1 MAIIK
6 YPNELETAVDAM
18 ADSDVAG
25 FFQPDTTAGVRKQ
38 KKNLL
43 SVWKSFFNLAAAQ
56 RGLIAGRFDSQ
67 ELPESGSLTAGTYTI
82 AETEDTADL
91 ASGCQLRIVSVLGV
105 DLIEVDFKESASAK
119 THQNTKIELLN
130 AKIDNFRLAKSDSIN
145 GAGAKIQIVLPSTT
159 TLKVQLISN
168 IGDSK
173 GWQLVTPTNT
183 GIGLCPDGSAATFL
197 AAGAELSFDS
207 SLTFYASNWTARTV
221 SVNSIDCCVIWP
233 EIPKQGTGI
242 TITLPATSLIFK
254 EGNGTLGTVTVSHT
268 TSNFEIIGKH
278 VFFRITEAGIFS
290 SLTTGLI
297 AFPQISGANCK
308 LAIT

>member
-25 FFQPDTTAGVRKQ
+25 FFQPGTTAGVRKQ

-56 RGLIAGRFDSQ
+56 RGLIAGRFDSR

-91 ASGCQLRIVSVLGV
+91 ASGCMLRIVSTLGV

-130 AKIDNFRLAKSDSIN
+130 AKIGNFRLAKSDSIN

-197 AAGAELSFDS
+197 EAGAELSFIDGPRTSARFMGFAS
-207 SLTFYASNWTARTV
+207 SNDQIICIATF
-221 SVNSIDCCVIWP
+221 P
-233 EIPKQGTGI
+233 EIPKQGTGVI
-242 TITLPATSLIFK
+242 ITLPSTNLRFMGIDGVLGAIITGGHAISSVDIQGKEVKFAINETGIATAIP
-254 EGNGTLGTVTVSHT
+254 
-268 TSNFEIIGKH
+268 
-278 VFFRITEAGIFS
+278 ITAV
-290 SLTTGLI
+290 
-297 AFPQISGANCK
+297 AFPIITGAGMK
-308 LAIT
+308 LTIT

>member
-25 FFQPDTTAGVRKQ
+25 FFQPGTTAGVRKQ

-130 AKIDNFRLAKSDSIN
+130 AVIGNLDIAKSDSIN
-145 GAGAKIQIVLPSTT
+145 GAGAKIRITLPSTT

-173 GWQLVTPTNT
+173 GWQLVTPTNI

-197 AAGAELSFDS
+197 SVGEEFSRDYVSAAFDPRITCFKATGDI
-207 SLTFYASNWTARTV
+207 LRVTIAWG
-221 SVNSIDCCVIWP
+221 
-233 EIPKQGTGI
+233 EIPKQGTSL
-242 TITLPATSLIFK
+242 TITDASNNIVAADGDGTLATIDVSGSTISTLTIKDNVVQFNINDV
-254 EGNGTLGTVTVSHT
+254 GQFAALNDSPIGLRINGTGFKVV
-268 TSNFEIIGKH
+268 
-278 VFFRITEAGIFS
+278 IT
-290 SLTTGLI
+290 
-297 AFPQISGANCK
+297 
-308 LAIT
+308 